1 MNNKANYQSQL
12 PTVNSPSALT
22 RTNEII
28 NATDIDYIEKKDLLS
43 KYASDIVHNAQDKAI
58 YVDSLKQ
65 EIAKQ

>member
-1 MNNKANYQSQL
+1 MKYQNQL
-12 PTVNSPSALT
+12 PMVNSPVALQ

-28 NATDIDYIEKKDLLS
+28 NASDIDYIDKKDLLTN
-43 KYASDIVHNAQDKAI
+43 YASDIVRNAQDKAI

>member
-1 MNNKANYQSQL
+1 MDNKAKYQNQL
-12 PTVNSPSALT
+12 PTVNSPTALQ
-22 RTNEII
+22 RTNTII
-28 NATDIDYIEKKDLLS
+28 NATDIDYIDKKDLLT